1 MSFIELFKYFWY
13 IHFYIFLKI
22 TNVILLHILMQ
33 NPSFTKIKKSV
44 NSKWFLSRVIDISGE
59 MVPPKHSF
67 LQNST
72 YTLIFFSST
81 HLI

>member
-44 NSKWFLSRVIDISGE
+44 NSSIS
-59 MVPPKHSF
+59 
-67 LQNST
+67 QNG
-72 YTLIFFSST
+72 SSPES
-81 HLI
+81 